1 MQQLQESETRTF
13 WNRKKI
19 AAAAAAFYRTN
30 NRILR
35 VHTHISD
42 VIRSTDYVRDM
53 GQLEIHGAELG
64 GLDCT
69 TMQIARINE

>member
-1 MQQLQESETRTF
+1 MKLGPFGTG
-13 WNRKKI
+13 KKSRLRLLRS
-19 AAAAAAFYRTN
+19 AAFYRTN